1 MHHKQKDDK
10 VQLVSIVDRTL
21 KSCVVYEA
29 NDGNDY
35 SYLYKF
41 SGRLSGQ
48 FTIYLFR
55 LSSRLILVGY
65 C

>member
-1 MHHKQKDDK
+1 M
-10 VQLVSIVDRTL
+10 

-48 FTIYLFR
+48 FIIYLFR